1 MVSSRGEREREER
14 VPVSCALHR
23 RPCFAFNRAR
33 ERNRYR
39 RSPGSPHKY
48 TAEEERRLR
57 RRERRGRERERERE
71 GERGGRTKGEPT
83 NCYTALWCHSSLL
96 RHGPGIVGMVSAS
109 SPLLSLIPSACV
121 RPLLLEAFLFFRC
134 LRCQPAFVPPL
145 HACKR
150 GFTPITAMYL
160 PMLDTTL
167 PPFHLFFAS
176 FLHPPL
182 LIFSLVFSSS
192 SLSLFICIYIYLSL
206 YRISMVAAS
215 TRSLFREFFFDS
227 PPPIRVSI
235 DSWWERGRHVFR
247 VK

>member
-192 SLSLFICIYIYLSL
+192 SLSLSLYTYICIYISLSL
-206 YRISMVAAS
+206 SHIDGCCLYAFVVPRI
-215 TRSLFREFFFDS
+215 FF
-227 PPPIRVSI
+227 
-235 DSWWERGRHVFR
+235 
-247 VK
+247 

>member
-176 FLHPPL
+176 SSYFLPRFFL
-182 LIFSLVFSSS
+182 LLSLSIYMYIYI
-192 SLSLFICIYIYLSL
+192 SLFIA
-206 YRISMVAAS
+206 YRWLLPLRVRCS
-215 TRSLFREFFFDS
+215 ENFFLIAH
-227 PPPIRVSI
+227 PR
-235 DSWWERGRHVFR
+235 
-247 VK
+247 